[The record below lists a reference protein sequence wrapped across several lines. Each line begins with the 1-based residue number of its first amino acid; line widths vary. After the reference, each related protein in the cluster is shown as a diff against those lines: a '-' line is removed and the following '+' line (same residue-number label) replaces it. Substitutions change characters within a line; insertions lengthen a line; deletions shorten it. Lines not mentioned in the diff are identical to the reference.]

1 MSATEGASPRSAAE
15 VVREIYVTHRGR
27 DTPGFGDLVAADVV
41 WETSENHPLRGD
53 GPWVGRDA
61 VVAQITNPINEDF
74 ADYTTEIDQFIE
86 AGDQVITVGRYRGT
100 YRATGKPLDAQVC
113 TIYTVEDGLVVRFQ
127 QFTDTAQFR
136 AVMGAPPL

>member
-1 MSATEGASPRSAAE
+1 MSDAEGTTARPAID
-15 VVREIYVTHRGR
+15 VVREIYVTHSGR
-27 DTPGFGDLVAADVV
+27 DTPRFADLLAPDVV

-61 VVAQITNPINEDF
+61 VVAQVANAVNDDF
-74 ADYTTEIDQFIE
+74 DDYTTEIDQFID
-86 AGDQVITVGRYRGT
+86 AGDHVITVGRYRGT

-113 TIYTVEDGLVVRFQ
+113 TIYTVEDGLIVRFQ

-136 AVMGAPPL
+136 AVMHAPPL